1 MLMLNVDGLFFSFP
15 ERWRASKFDEWGY
28 YRNHFIKQRNEIQAI
43 DILVL
48 SPENTVFLVEV
59 KDYRHPQAVKPSDLP
74 AAIANKVFCT
84 LAALLPARL
93 HAIDLDEKQLSR
105 DVLNCQRLQVVV
117 HIEQPQAHL
126 PRVDLADLKQKLKKL
141 LRAIDAH
148 PKIVSMTKPRGMGW
162 TVSARSPV
170 VVVA

>member
-1 MLMLNVDGLFFSFP
+1 MPRLDVDGLFFSFP
-15 ERWRASKFDEWGY
+15 EEWRASKFDEWGY
-28 YRNHFIKQRNEIQAI
+28 YRNHFLKQRDKIKAI

-48 SPENTVFLVEV
+48 SPENTAFLVEV

-74 AAIANKVFCT
+74 EAIANKVFCT

-93 HAIDLDEKQLSR
+93 HASTEDDERELSR
-105 DVLNCQRLQVVV
+105 DVLNCQRLQIVV

-126 PRVDLADLKQKLKKL
+126 PKVDLADVKQKLKKL

-148 PKIVSMTKPRGMGW
+148 PKIVSMTKPQGMVW
-162 TVSARSPV
+162 SVSAR
-170 VVVA
+170 